1 MGGRRRQCGLGLCL
15 LAQRSRRLVAAGRE
29 QHDARSAPRLSV
41 FGFQIRPLA
50 RAQQHRRVQLWGK
63 QSREWRPGRGATFV
77 RGRGVSSSLSR
88 PWPRS
93 SWLPNSLASDGR
105 IARTR
110 FTPPRISAP
119 AWGRGLFALLRA
131 RALHPRN
138 DRHALIPCFHVQ
150 FGTQSPIAGGLADR
164 IRTALRFS
172 DLRDDM
178 CIPTALRAKR
188 SPRNHRIC
196 RIIRRVGDTNVAL
209 MVVTSITQPGPVS
222 RLGHVSSAALSPPIS
237 DGSIR

>member
-105 IARTR
+105 IARTQ

-119 AWGRGLFALLRA
+119 AWDGDYSPSFELAHFIREMIATRS
-131 RALHPRN
+131 
-138 DRHALIPCFHVQ
+138 FHVTGQFQ
-150 FGTQSPIAGGLADR
+150 FGTQSLIAGGLADR

-172 DLRDDM
+172 DLRDYM
-178 CIPTALRAKR
+178 CIPTAPRTKR
-188 SPRNHRIC
+188 SP
-196 RIIRRVGDTNVAL
+196 
-209 MVVTSITQPGPVS
+209 
-222 RLGHVSSAALSPPIS
+222 
-237 DGSIR
+237 